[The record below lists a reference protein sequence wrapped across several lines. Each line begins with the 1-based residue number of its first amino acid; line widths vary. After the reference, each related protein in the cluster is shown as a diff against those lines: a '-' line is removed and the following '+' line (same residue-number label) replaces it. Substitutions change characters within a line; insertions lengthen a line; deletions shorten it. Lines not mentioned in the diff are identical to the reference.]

1 MIDSNVWVAALR
13 SRDGASFRLLEAVL
27 DGRIEAFASPALMLE
42 YEDVLLQYEDV
53 LLRTAQLAAFWTD
66 ANEVARFIGT
76 LADRMRPVQI
86 YFSWRPQL
94 RDADDELVLEC
105 AANARARAIVTF
117 NLADF
122 LPAAHEFG
130 IDVLRPGVVVRRHGL
145 MGGMLQ

>member
-42 YEDVLLQYEDV
+42 YEDV